1 MTTRRRAREIALQV
15 LYEEDLN
22 PLREHEVAD
31 EFVERRML
39 NNKPL
44 VAFAKNL
51 IHGVRENRAEIDQ
64 QLSKYAANWSVKRM
78 TAIDRNILRISA
90 FEMVFGDTPG
100 RVSINEAIELA
111 KRFGSR
117 SSSQFV
123 NGILDR
129 ILKDLKSETVS
140 VSASESQTAEAQK
153 SESETDEEISSAS

>member
-22 PLREHEVAD
+22 PLREYEVAD

-51 IHGVRENRAEIDQ
+51 IHGVRENRTEIDQ

-129 ILKDLKSETVS
+129 ILKDLKAETVAVAADS
-140 VSASESQTAEAQK
+140 SQATEPQS
-153 SESETDEEISSAS
+153 SESESDEEISSAS

>member
-22 PLREHEVAD
+22 PLREHEIAD
-31 EFVERRML
+31 EFVEKRML

-44 VAFAKNL
+44 VTFAKNL
-51 IHGVRENRAEIDQ
+51 IHGVRENRSEIDQ
-64 QLSKYAANWSVKRM
+64 HLAKYAANWSVKRM
-78 TAIDRNILRISA
+78 TTIDRNILRISA
-90 FEMVFGDTPG
+90 FEMIFGDTPG

-111 KRFGSR
+111 KRYGSR

-129 ILKDLKSETVS
+129 ILKDLKSESGGTVASAASADDAPQSPAAIASS
-140 VSASESQTAEAQK
+140 VVAE
-153 SESETDEEISSAS
+153 E

>member
-22 PLREHEVAD
+22 PLREYEIAD

-51 IHGVRENRAEIDQ
+51 VHGVRENKTEIDQ

-78 TAIDRNILRISA
+78 TTIDRNILRISA
-90 FEMVFGDTPG
+90 FEMIFGDTPG

-111 KRFGSR
+111 KRYGSR

-129 ILKDLKSETVS
+129 ILKDLKTEAVAVAAGNPPEPQSSET
-140 VSASESQTAEAQK
+140 
-153 SESETDEEISSAS
+153 ETDEEISSAS